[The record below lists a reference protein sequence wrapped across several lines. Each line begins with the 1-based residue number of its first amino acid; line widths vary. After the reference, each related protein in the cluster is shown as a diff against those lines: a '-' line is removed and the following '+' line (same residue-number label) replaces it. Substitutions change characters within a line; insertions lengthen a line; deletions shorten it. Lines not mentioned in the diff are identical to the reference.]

1 MQDRR
6 LFSHDPTSGVTKWF
20 HYDDDTDQ
28 VTIETVQDAQHIVD
42 AATRIRNNVTSLD
55 KFGDG
60 KHVGFIP
67 QAVFAEWCAKG
78 QLGDQKVIR
87 AFLND
92 PQNKYLRTHP
102 GRV

>member
-1 MQDRR
+1 MQDKR
-6 LFSHDPTSGVTKWF
+6 LFSRDPVSGVTRWF

-28 VTIETVQDAQHIVD
+28 VTIETVQDASRIVD
-42 AATRIRNNVTSLD
+42 DATRIRNSKTSLD
-55 KFGDG
+55 RWGDG

-67 QAVFAEWCAKG
+67 QAVFAKWCAEGK
-78 QLGDQKVIR
+78 LGDQSVIR